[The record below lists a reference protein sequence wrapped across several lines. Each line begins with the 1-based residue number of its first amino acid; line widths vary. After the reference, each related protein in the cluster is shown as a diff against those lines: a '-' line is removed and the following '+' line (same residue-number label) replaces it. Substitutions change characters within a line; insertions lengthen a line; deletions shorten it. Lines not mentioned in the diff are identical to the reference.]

1 MTGSDRLLFFFIG
14 LVTTFVF
21 IRISVRLIRAK
32 VRWWP
37 GNFVH
42 GDTHVHHVVFGTV
55 LLLLSSVTSLV
66 IPDDMHGAR
75 LAAAAVLG
83 VGAAL
88 VLDEFALILHLRD
101 VYWTK
106 AGRLSVDAVFLAVG
120 LTGTFLLGA
129 RPFGYD
135 EVLQLNPE
143 TTPASTFTLRLIII
157 SVNLCFAIVALL
169 KGKIWTGLLGLLVP
183 VVPAVGAVRLA
194 RPGSP
199 WARWRYHEGSRKLT
213 RAYRREARIRQPII
227 RAKIAVQEFISGRH
241 DLPDQDRP

>member
-1 MTGSDRLLFFFIG
+1 M
-14 LVTTFVF
+14 TTFVF
-21 IRISVRLIRAK
+21 IRISVRMIRAK

-37 GNFVH
+37 GNVVH

-55 LLLLSSVTSLV
+55 LMLLSSVTGLV
-66 IPDDMHGAR
+66 IPDDLYGAR
-75 LAAAAVLG
+75 LAAAAGLG

-106 AGRLSVDAVFLAVG
+106 AGRLSVDAVFLAIG

-129 RPFGYD
+129 RPLGYD

-143 TTPASTFTLRLIII
+143 TTPASTFTLRVIAIG
-157 SVNLCFAIVALL
+157 VNLCLAIVALL

-199 WARWRYHEGSRKLT
+199 WARWRYPEGSRKLT

-241 DLPDQDRP
+241 DLPDQDRS

>member
-1 MTGSDRLLFFFIG
+1 LTGSERLLFFFVG

-21 IRISVRLIRAK
+21 IRISVRMIRAK

-37 GNFVH
+37 RNVVH

-55 LLLLSSVTSLV
+55 LLLLSSVSSLV

-75 LAAAAVLG
+75 LAAAAGLG

-120 LTGTFLLGA
+120 LTGLFLLGA
-129 RPFGYD
+129 RPLGYD

-143 TTPASTFTLRLIII
+143 TTPASTFSLRLIAIGI
-157 SVNLCFAIVALL
+157 NLCSRARSGPGCSACWCRWCPRSARS
-169 KGKIWTGLLGLLVP
+169 GWPGRARRGRAGATGRARASS
-183 VVPAVGAVRLA
+183 PARTGAR
-194 RPGSP
+194 RGS
-199 WARWRYHEGSRKLT
+199 GSRS
-213 RAYRREARIRQPII
+213 
-227 RAKIAVQEFISGRH
+227 SGRRS
-241 DLPDQDRP
+241 PCRSSSPGVTTSPTRS

>member
-1 MTGSDRLLFFFIG
+1 LTGSERLLFFFIG

-37 GNFVH
+37 RNIVH
-42 GDTHVHHVVFGTV
+42 GNTHVHHVVFGTV

-66 IPDDMHGAR
+66 IPDDLHGAR

-101 VYWTK
+101 VYWMK
-106 AGRLSVDAVFLAVG
+106 AGRLSVDAVFLAIG

-129 RPFGYD
+129 RPLGYD
-135 EVLQLNPE
+135 EVLQLNPD
-143 TTPASTFTLRLIII
+143 TTPSDTFTLRLIAIV
-157 SVNLCFAIVALL
+157 VNLCFAIVALL

-199 WARWRYHEGSRKLT
+199 WARWRYTEGSRKLT

-227 RAKIAVQEFISGRH
+227 KAKIAVQEFISGRH
-241 DLPDQDRP
+241 DLPDHDRP